1 MSAIRVLLVDDH
13 QVVREGLRR
22 MLEVEDDIR
31 VVGEATGMEEALK
44 LAELH
49 CPDVVLMDIK
59 MPGVDGVEATRRLKE
74 KQPACNII
82 MLTLYEEYIAE
93 AIKAGAAGYLL
104 KDIKREEL
112 SQAIR
117 VAYQGQSPLNASL
130 ARKLVIEFNDRAR
143 DRAKQERS
151 LSERQLDMLRLIA
164 AGATNKQIAGQLFL
178 SETTVKREMHSLF
191 AKLEASSRSMAVSE
205 AYRKKLI

>member
-1 MSAIRVLLVDDH
+1 ML
-13 QVVREGLRR
+13 GL
-22 MLEVEDDIR
+22 EDDIH
-31 VVGEATGMEEALK
+31 VVGEAASMEEALK

-49 CPDVVLMDIK
+49 SPDVVLMDIK

-130 ARKLVIEFNDRAR
+130 ARKLVTEFNDRAR
-143 DRAKQERS
+143 DRAEQERG
-151 LSERQLDMLRLIA
+151 LSERQLDMLRLVA
-164 AGATNKQIAGQLFL
+164 AGATNKEIAGQLFL

-191 AKLEASSRSMAVSE
+191 AKLEVSSRSMAVSE
-205 AYRKKLI
+205 AYRKKLM

>member
-22 MLEVEDDIR
+22 MLGLEDDIH
-31 VVGEATGMEEALK
+31 VVGEAASMEEALK
-44 LAELH
+44 MAELH
-49 CPDVVLMDIK
+49 SPDVVLMDIK

-130 ARKLVIEFNDRAR
+130 ARKLVTEFNDRAR
-143 DRAKQERS
+143 DRAEQERG
-151 LSERQLDMLRLIA
+151 LSERQLDMLRLVA
-164 AGATNKQIAGQLFL
+164 AGATNKEIAGQLFL

-191 AKLEASSRSMAVSE
+191 AKLEVSSRSMAVSE
-205 AYRKKLI
+205 AYRKKLM

>member
-22 MLEVEDDIR
+22 MLGLEDDIH
-31 VVGEATGMEEALK
+31 VVGEATSMEEALK

-49 CPDVVLMDIK
+49 SPDVVLMDIK

-130 ARKLVIEFNDRAR
+130 ARKLVTEFNDRAR
-143 DRAKQERS
+143 DRAEQERG
-151 LSERQLDMLRLIA
+151 LSERQLDMLRLVA
-164 AGATNKQIAGQLFL
+164 AGATNKKIAGQLFL

-191 AKLEASSRSMAVSE
+191 AKLEVSSRSMAVSE
-205 AYRKKLI
+205 AYRKKLM

>member
-22 MLEVEDDIR
+22 MLGLEDDIH
-31 VVGEATGMEEALK
+31 VVGEAASMEEALK

-49 CPDVVLMDIK
+49 SPDVVLMDIK

-82 MLTLYEEYIAE
+82 MLTLYEEYITE

-130 ARKLVIEFNDRAR
+130 ARKLVTEFNDRAR
-143 DRAKQERS
+143 DRAEQERG
-151 LSERQLDMLRLIA
+151 LSERQLDMLRLVA
-164 AGATNKQIAGQLFL
+164 AGATNKEIAGQLFL

>member
-82 MLTLYEEYIAE
+82 MLTLYEEYFAE

-104 KDIKREEL
+104 KDVKREEL

-117 VAYQGQSPLNASL
+117 VAYQGQSPLNPSL

-143 DRAKQERS
+143 DRATQERS
-151 LSERQLDMLRLIA
+151 LSERQLDMLRLVA

>member
-22 MLEVEDDIR
+22 MLGLEDDIH
-31 VVGEATGMEEALK
+31 VVGEAASMEEALK

-49 CPDVVLMDIK
+49 SPDVVLMDIK

-130 ARKLVIEFNDRAR
+130 ARKLVTEFNDRAR
-143 DRAKQERS
+143 DRAEQERG
-151 LSERQLDMLRLIA
+151 LSERQLDMLRLVA
-164 AGATNKQIAGQLFL
+164 AGATNKEIAGQLFL

-191 AKLEASSRSMAVSE
+191 AKLEVSSRSMAVSE
-205 AYRKKLI
+205 AYRKKLM

>member
-22 MLEVEDDIR
+22 MLGLEDDIH
-31 VVGEATGMEEALK
+31 VVGEATSMEEALK

-49 CPDVVLMDIK
+49 SPDVVLMDIK

-117 VAYQGQSPLNASL
+117 VAYQGQSPLDASL
-130 ARKLVIEFNDRAR
+130 ARKLVTEFDDRAR
-143 DRAKQERS
+143 DRAEQERG
-151 LSERQLDMLRLIA
+151 LSERQLDMLRLVA
-164 AGATNKQIAGQLFL
+164 AGATNREIAGQLFL

-191 AKLEASSRSMAVSE
+191 AKLEVSSRSMAVSE
-205 AYRKKLI
+205 AYKKKLM

>member
-44 LAELH
+44 LAELYS
-49 CPDVVLMDIK
+49 PDVVLMDIK

-82 MLTLYEEYIAE
+82 MLTLYEEYITE
-93 AIKAGAAGYLL
+93 AIEAGAAGYLL
-104 KDIKREEL
+104 KDVKREEL

-117 VAYQGQSPLNASL
+117 VAYQGQLPLNPSL
-130 ARKLVIEFNDRAR
+130 ARKLVTEFNDRAR

-164 AGATNKQIAGQLFL
+164 TGATNKQIAGQLFL

-191 AKLEASSRSMAVSE
+191 AKLEVSNRSMAVSE

>member
-22 MLEVEDDIR
+22 MLGLEDDIH
-31 VVGEATGMEEALK
+31 VVGEAASMEEALK
-44 LAELH
+44 MAELH
-49 CPDVVLMDIK
+49 SPDVVLMDIK

-82 MLTLYEEYIAE
+82 MLTLYEEYITE

-130 ARKLVIEFNDRAR
+130 ARKLVTEFNDRAR
-143 DRAKQERS
+143 DRAEQERG
-151 LSERQLDMLRLIA
+151 LSERQLDMLRLVA
-164 AGATNKQIAGQLFL
+164 AGATNKEIAGQLFL

-191 AKLEASSRSMAVSE
+191 AKLEVSSRSMAVSE
-205 AYRKKLI
+205 AYRKKLM

>member
-22 MLEVEDDIR
+22 MLGLEDDIH
-31 VVGEATGMEEALK
+31 VVGEATSMEEALK

-49 CPDVVLMDIK
+49 SPDVVLMDIK

-117 VAYQGQSPLNASL
+117 VAYQGQSPLDASL
-130 ARKLVIEFNDRAR
+130 ARKLVTEFDDRAR
-143 DRAKQERS
+143 DRAEQERG
-151 LSERQLDMLRLIA
+151 LSERQLDMLRLVA
-164 AGATNKQIAGQLFL
+164 AGATNKEIAGQLFL

-191 AKLEASSRSMAVSE
+191 AKLEVSSRSMAVSE
-205 AYRKKLI
+205 AYRKKLM

>member
-22 MLEVEDDIR
+22 MLGLEDDIH
-31 VVGEATGMEEALK
+31 VVGEAASMEEALK

-49 CPDVVLMDIK
+49 SPDVVLMDIK

-82 MLTLYEEYIAE
+82 ILTLYEEYIAE

-130 ARKLVIEFNDRAR
+130 ARKLVTEFNDRAR
-143 DRAKQERS
+143 DRAEQERG
-151 LSERQLDMLRLIA
+151 LSERQLDMLRLVA
-164 AGATNKQIAGQLFL
+164 AGATNKEIAGQLFL

-191 AKLEASSRSMAVSE
+191 AKLEVSSRSMAVSE
-205 AYRKKLI
+205 AYRKKLM

>member
-49 CPDVVLMDIK
+49 SPDVVLMDIK

-104 KDIKREEL
+104 KDVKREEL

-117 VAYQGQSPLNASL
+117 VAYQGQSPLNPSL

>member
-22 MLEVEDDIR
+22 MLGLEDDIH
-31 VVGEATGMEEALK
+31 VVGEAASMEEALK

-49 CPDVVLMDIK
+49 SPDVVLMDIK

-82 MLTLYEEYIAE
+82 MLTLYEEYITE

-130 ARKLVIEFNDRAR
+130 ARKLVTEFNDRAR
-143 DRAKQERS
+143 DRAEQERG
-151 LSERQLDMLRLIA
+151 LSERQLDMLRLVA
-164 AGATNKQIAGQLFL
+164 AGATNKEIAGQLFL

-191 AKLEASSRSMAVSE
+191 AKLEVSSRSMAVSE
-205 AYRKKLI
+205 AYRKKLM